1 MKRSSVLRNLRL
13 VVKTALL
20 PRTEQG
26 ISIARFGLLTT
37 MMLGLTGL
45 LVVCGWAIAAGDV
58 ELMFVPV
65 AAAGVCSLAFYQ
77 RGAFI
82 GILVLVAMNGVP
94 FVATSREL
102 ISGKLTVEDV
112 AAIILLLTA
121 GVWILFDDRSYHPSR
136 TARVISSFAVLLIAW
151 WLLTVVR
158 TVVGQG
164 IPIFSAGSFG
174 KDFAFFAFLLI
185 LLPRIRLTNRDIG
198 TLLGVLSAG
207 VCLFAVG
214 QIMIAT
220 GIGDPGNL
228 IHFQYTLQESGFT
241 GLTRVYSN
249 MTDLVTAGLAA
260 SFAAIML
267 SRNRTVR
274 LVALP
279 MVVLLTTSTIVQL
292 TRARW
297 VGLVVGIVVVTCWLT
312 IINGQTSVATL
323 LRKRLALVVGI
334 LGLATI
340 LILTTAPDIL
350 SGGTTIHRFSSLFT
364 DLQTGGGTVAVREA
378 ATKTMKAYLGGG
390 WLSGLGFIPPS
401 RHYFES
407 LPHGSIRDADLGVL
421 NAVMTMGVIGAV
433 LIYLPVIWMLTD
445 CLRRRSLQQA
455 AEYDWLRYGGA
466 IWIVATLVSSITLVT
481 LFSTSGLV
489 LVSVGVMILVHPSVS
504 GLLAPPKAAY
514 ARPERKPSLWQPRAD
529 LPTVSS

>member
-1 MKRSSVLRNLRL
+1 
-13 VVKTALL
+13 
-20 PRTEQG
+20 
-26 ISIARFGLLTT
+26 
-37 MMLGLTGL
+37 
-45 LVVCGWAIAAGDV
+45 
-58 ELMFVPV
+58 
-65 AAAGVCSLAFYQ
+65 
-77 RGAFI
+77 
-82 GILVLVAMNGVP
+82 
-94 FVATSREL
+94 
-102 ISGKLTVEDV
+102 
-112 AAIILLLTA
+112 
-121 GVWILFDDRSYHPSR
+121 
-136 TARVISSFAVLLIAW
+136 
-151 WLLTVVR
+151 
-158 TVVGQG
+158 
-164 IPIFSAGSFG
+164 
-174 KDFAFFAFLLI
+174 
-185 LLPRIRLTNRDIG
+185 
-198 TLLGVLSAG
+198 
-207 VCLFAVG
+207 
-214 QIMIAT
+214 MIAT

-260 SFAAIML
+260 SFAAVML

-489 LVSVGVMILVHPSVS
+489 LVSVRGDDPGTPECLGTFGAAQGGVRSTRAQAVIV
-504 GLLAPPKAAY
+504 AT
-514 ARPERKPSLWQPRAD
+514 ARRPAD
-529 LPTVSS
+529 GVELTLPTRLILALRAASGNHRMMRPTKDTLDFLVIGAQKAGTTSLFEYLRRHPEIYLPTIKEAPYFSQDAVRRRGWEAYFGEDIPVRRSGPAMGNRDDTLYVRRRLRRRGCTRSV

>member
-1 MKRSSVLRNLRL
+1 MNTVHLGRRNASVARIGTLTVLTLGL
-13 VVKTALL
+13 V
-20 PRTEQG
+20 
-26 ISIARFGLLTT
+26 GLLI
-37 MMLGLTGL
+37 G
-45 LVVCGWAIAAGDV
+45 CGWAIAEGDV
-58 ELMFVPV
+58 ELLFIPV
-65 AAAGVCSLAFYQ
+65 AAAGVCALAFYQ

-112 AAIILLLTA
+112 AAISLLLTS
-121 GVWILFDDRSYHPSR
+121 GVWILFDDSAYRPSR
-136 TARVISSFAVLLIAW
+136 TAQAISGFAILLFAW
-151 WLLTVVR
+151 WLWTVVR
-158 TVVGQG
+158 TVVGEG

-174 KDFAFFAFLLI
+174 KDFAFFALLLI

-198 TLLGVLSAG
+198 KLLGVLTAG
-207 VCLFAVG
+207 VCIFAIG

-220 GIGDPGNL
+220 GVGDPGNL

-241 GLTRVYSN
+241 GLTRVYSD
-249 MTDLVTAGLAA
+249 MTDLVTASLAA

-267 SRNRTVR
+267 AHNRIIR

-279 MVVLLTTSTIVQL
+279 VTLLLTTSTIVQL

-297 VGLVVGIVVVTCWLT
+297 VGLIVGIVVVTCWLLVT
-312 IINGQTSVATL
+312 NHQTSVVRL
-323 LRKRLALVVGI
+323 LRHRLALIIGV

-340 LILTTAPDIL
+340 LILTTAPGIL
-350 SGGTTIHRFSSLFT
+350 SGGTAIDRLSSLFT
-364 DLQTGGGTVAVREA
+364 DLKTGGGTVAVREA
-378 ATKTMKAYLGGG
+378 VTKTMKAYLGDR

-407 LPHGSIRDADLGVL
+407 LPHGSIRDSDLGVL

-433 LIYLPVIWMLTD
+433 LIYLPVIWMLID
-445 CLRRRSLQQA
+445 CLRRRSLRQS
-455 AEYDWLRYGGA
+455 AEYSWLRYGGA

-489 LVSVGVMILVHPSVS
+489 LVSVGVMILVHPCVS
-504 GLLAPPKAAY
+504 GILAPTEAGAY
-514 ARPERKPSLWQPRAD
+514 ARFGRKPLLWQPRTD
-529 LPTVSS
+529 LPAVPS